1 MSTLFQSLNQKEKIE
16 FFVQCQALMLNH
28 HPNSNFIIK
37 ENKLQ
42 QSLDI
47 FRDNIMRYQGYMH
60 MDNNICV
67 LWNKIFVTDPSN
79 VNRVITENAYMPP
92 KEKFNGVSIDFAV
105 FNSMIHCQN
114 FIKDNDEE
122 SIKYILFIRE
132 GRPKIYKKEEIINHI
147 PK

>member
-1 MSTLFQSLNQKEKIE
+1 
-16 FFVQCQALMLNH
+16 MLNH
-28 HPNSNFIIK
+28 HPDSPFIIK
-37 ENKLQ
+37 QSKLNQ
-42 QSLDI
+42 TLDM
-47 FRDNIMRYQGYMH
+47 FEKNIRIYQGYAYT
-60 MDNNICV
+60 DSNICV

-147 PK
+147 PR